1 MVALVEP
8 NALLTISTLLVILS
22 INKDSVDLNSS
33 SVGTYKG
40 GKFLRGRKYSF
51 SPHVK
56 ESKKHSD
63 KVNTSANMKKLAN
76 KGNPNL
82 MMLNV
87 NGDGLNVAYEDL
99 MHYNNVNKMG
109 IMKPSNGYT
118 KQSGVSYQPQ
128 PKKKKSN
135 SAQPSPHRNAMKA
148 SKNTSHPNAIQ
159 VGLPNR
165 GLNEPRPYSAKNSS
179 YNRK

>member
-1 MVALVEP
+1 MLK
-8 NALLTISTLLVILS
+8 T
-22 INKDSVDLNSS
+22 NKHTDNH
-33 SVGTYKG
+33 KG
-40 GKFLRGRKYSF
+40 
-51 SPHVK
+51 
-56 ESKKHSD
+56 
-63 KVNTSANMKKLAN
+63 NTSAQMKKIGS

-87 NGDGLNVAYEDL
+87 NGDGLNAAYEDL
-99 MHYNNVNKMG
+99 LKYNNPNKMG
-109 IMKPSNGYT
+109 IMKPNSGST
-118 KQSGVSYQPQ
+118 KHSGAQYQGQ
-128 PKKKKSN
+128 TKKKKSN

-148 SKNTSHPNAIQ
+148 SKHMSHPHNIQ